1 MRCNT
6 TREKNARLYS
16 PPRLYA
22 SVRIAD
28 ETPSEVKIESEG
40 KKMQVNWSNTHG
52 KPALQSIVQAGD
64 RVSASLA
71 WRKIKGSGYIQK
83 GRWYKDAKPC

>member
-1 MRCNT
+1 
-6 TREKNARLYS
+6 
-16 PPRLYA
+16 
-22 SVRIAD
+22 
-28 ETPSEVKIESEG
+28 
-40 KKMQVNWSNTHG
+40 MQVNWSNTHG
-52 KPALQSIVQAGD
+52 KPALQSIVQTGD